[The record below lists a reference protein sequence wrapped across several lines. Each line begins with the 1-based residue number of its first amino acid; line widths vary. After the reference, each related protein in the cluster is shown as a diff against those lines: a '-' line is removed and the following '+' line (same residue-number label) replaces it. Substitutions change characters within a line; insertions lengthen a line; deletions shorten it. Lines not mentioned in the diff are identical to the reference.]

1 MIIESFRGDFN
12 QVASLIQLSWAEN
25 VKRPLLYTSE
35 FLSSFFAYPGADF
48 SLAPALYEGSKPV
61 AFIAGFPRR
70 VRFQGREVSVLVSAF
85 LSVASEHKRKGY
97 GIVLWS
103 ELVKRAQAAGFD
115 GLMSYCVE
123 GEPMDGMILG
133 SFRRLGIPAE
143 RVFSI
148 PYLSRLIWLR
158 EPESGEEEPPEEIVD
173 AFLELATPVLD
184 QTPLARI
191 WSRPEAAW
199 QCVQRQGALVALLS
213 RGPRRGI
220 LTGYIMQIADPKQ
233 TKCLLIEDLFW
244 GNLEREERTWLVQEM
259 TRKAAAAGVQMVNV
273 PVLNYCDMEPLHLA
287 GFRPST
293 RTLNAYLSIWTGQS
307 ALGALPSMYL
317 DVF

>member
-1 MIIESFRGDFN
+1 MIIENFRGDFD

-25 VKRPLLYTSE
+25 VKRPLLYTTE

-48 SLAPALYEGSKPV
+48 SLSPALYEGSKPV

-70 VRFQGREVSVLVSAF
+70 ARFQGREVRILVSAF
-85 LSVASEHKRKGY
+85 LSVAREHKRKGY

-123 GEPMDGMILG
+123 GEPMDDMILG
-133 SFRRLGIPAE
+133 SFRRLGVPAE

-148 PYLSRLIWLR
+148 PYLTRLIWPK
-158 EPESGEEEPPEEIVD
+158 EPGSGEETLPDEIVD
-173 AFLELATPVLD
+173 AFQKLATLVLN

-213 RGPRRGI
+213 RGRRRGI
-220 LTGYIMQIADPKQ
+220 LTGYIMQIADSRQ
-233 TKCLLIEDLFW
+233 TKCLLMEDLFW
-244 GNLEREERTWLVQEM
+244 GNLEREERTSLVRDM
-259 TRKAAAAGVQMVNV
+259 ISKAASAGAQMVTV
-273 PVLNYCDMEPLHLA
+273 PVLGYCNMEPLHLD

-293 RTLNAYLSIWTGQS
+293 RTLHAYLSIWTGQPT
-307 ALGALPSMYL
+307 LGALPSMYL

>member
-1 MIIESFRGDFN
+1 MIIESFRGDFD
-12 QVASLIQLSWAEN
+12 QVALLIQLTWAEN
-25 VKRPLLYTSE
+25 AKRSLFYTSE

-48 SLAPALYEGSKPV
+48 SFSPTLYEDSKPI

-70 VRFQGREVSVLVSAF
+70 VRFQGRELRILVSAF

-123 GEPMDGMILG
+123 GEPMDGMILS
-133 SFRRLGIPAE
+133 SFRRLGVPAE

-148 PYLSRLIWLR
+148 PYISRLIWPK
-158 EPESGEEEPPEEIVD
+158 ESGSGEEKSADEIVD
-173 AFLELATPVLD
+173 AFQELATPVLN

-191 WSRPEAAW
+191 WSRPEAVW

-213 RGPRRGI
+213 RGWRRGI
-220 LTGYIMQIADPKQ
+220 LTGYIMQIADPRH

-244 GNLEREERTWLVQEM
+244 GNLDREERTFLVRDIM
-259 TRKAAAAGVQMVNV
+259 SKAAAVGVQMVTV
-273 PVLNYCDMEPLHLA
+273 PVMSYCDMEPLNLA
-287 GFRPST
+287 GFRPSM
-293 RTLNAYLSIWTGQS
+293 RTLHAYLSIWTGQS

>member
-1 MIIESFRGDFN
+1 MIIENFRGDFD
-12 QVASLIQLSWAEN
+12 QIASLIQLSWAEN

-48 SLAPALYEGSKPV
+48 SFAPALYEGPKPV

-70 VRFQGREVSVLVSAF
+70 ARFQGREVHILVSAF

-133 SFRRLGIPAE
+133 SFRRLGVPAE
-143 RVFSI
+143 RLFSI
-148 PYLSRLIWLR
+148 PYLSRLIWLK
-158 EPESGEEEPPEEIVD
+158 EPGGGEEKLPDEIVE
-173 AFLELATPVLD
+173 AFQELATPILN

-199 QCVQRQGALVALLS
+199 QCVQRQGALIALLS

-220 LTGYIMQIADPKQ
+220 LTGYIMQIADRKQ
-233 TKCLLIEDLFW
+233 TKCLLLEDLFW
-244 GNLEREERTWLVQEM
+244 GNLEPEERTSLVREIM
-259 TRKAAAAGVQMVNV
+259 SKAVAAGVQMVTV
-273 PVLNYCDMEPLHLA
+273 PVLSYCDMEPLHLA

-293 RTLNAYLSIWTGQS
+293 RTLHAYLSIWTGRS